1 MNCSSSFFPSSR
13 YVFNKKNPIIIGVA
27 VKAGI
32 LKPGTPLCFVKA
44 ATEFDEGRIMNIGRV
59 GSIEKE
65 SKAVDEAK
73 PGDEVCIKVE
83 QGMSENYIMYGRH
96 FNHTNM
102 LLSTLSRRS
111 IDLLKEN
118 FREDLSREDWQLVV
132 KLKKLQGID

>member
-1 MNCSSSFFPSSR
+1 
-13 YVFNKKNPIIIGVA
+13 
-27 VKAGI
+27 
-32 LKPGTPLCFVKA
+32 
-44 ATEFDEGRIMNIGRV
+44 MNIGRV

-96 FNHTNM
+96 FNQTNM